1 LFSNRSAAH
10 ASKEDYQHALEDA
23 EKTVQLKPDW
33 GKSYSRLGAA
43 FFGLRRL
50 DEAVAAYRKGL
61 QVEPGNA
68 QLQEGL
74 QNVEVLKAQIDM
86 INQRAEEYKKAE
98 QRKKEQEKKK
108 KEEEE
113 RKKKEEERKKK
124 EAEIPQEKRESQ
136 EAKEKGNEFYKK
148 KEFENALAQYL
159 RSLELDPDN
168 FNVKLN
174 ISAVYFE
181 MGEVEKCIES
191 CKEVIEQGRQKRA
204 DFTIIAKAYA
214 RMGNAYA
221 KQENYEEAITAYG
234 KSLTEHHTADTQE
247 KLRKFEKLKKERD
260 ARLYIDPQKSLE
272 EKEKG
277 NEFFKQQNYPEAI
290 KTYSEA
296 IRRNP
301 QDHVLFSNRAA
312 CYTKLGEWQLGLKD
326 CEECTRLN
334 PNFIKAYIRKAVLE
348 TAMKQ
353 YHKALDTYKYALN
366 IDTENQEVKD
376 GIDRV
381 LELISQSQQQA
392 AEGKVDKKAVEQA
405 MSDPE
410 IQAILSDPEIRSI
423 LTDMQNNPQTAR
435 AHLQDPKIAA
445 KFNKLISSGVLQVSH

>member
-1 LFSNRSAAH
+1 
-10 ASKEDYQHALEDA
+10 
-23 EKTVQLKPDW
+23 
-33 GKSYSRLGAA
+33 
-43 FFGLRRL
+43 
-50 DEAVAAYRKGL
+50 
-61 QVEPGNA
+61 
-68 QLQEGL
+68 
-74 QNVEVLKAQIDM
+74 
-86 INQRAEEYKKAE
+86 
-98 QRKKEQEKKK
+98 
-108 KEEEE
+108 
-113 RKKKEEERKKK
+113 
-124 EAEIPQEKRESQ
+124 
-136 EAKEKGNEFYKK
+136 
-148 KEFENALAQYL
+148 
-159 RSLELDPDN
+159 
-168 FNVKLN
+168 VKLN

-392 AEGKVDKKAVEQA
+392 AEGKVDKKKLLNKQCL
-405 MSDPE
+405 
-410 IQAILSDPEIRSI
+410 IL
-423 LTDMQNNPQTAR
+423 
-435 AHLQDPKIAA
+435 
-445 KFNKLISSGVLQVSH
+445 KFKQF